1 MSKKDKVNQHY
12 SEAPM
17 FKMLTLFFALIFSI
31 NSLAQ
36 SDLSAAKQQLHQMKN
51 GVLLVRLFTE
61 QSKIDGLKAQGKISQ
76 AERVAQQQ
84 YQINRDILL
93 SFSQVFEFCPVFFF
107 YSKDSEAIRNGDFKG
122 KVFDVS
128 QRLVDPS
135 EIKGTVFTA
144 EFSETANTGIDG
156 LIIMDDQLFP
166 LSAPFPHYQ
175 REHTFFGMV
184 SLPKSKMVHRLNNK
198 LRDTYYLWFPDS
210 RE

>member
-1 MSKKDKVNQHY
+1 MTKT
-12 SEAPM
+12 
-17 FKMLTLFFALIFSI
+17 LTLLFAFLFSVGTI
-31 NSLAQ
+31 AQ
-36 SDLSAAKQQLHQMKN
+36 SDLSTAKQQLHDMKN
-51 GVLLVRLFTE
+51 GVLLVRLFT
-61 QSKIDGLKAQGKISQ
+61 QQAKIDGLKAEGKTSQ

-107 YSKDSEAIRNGDFKG
+107 YSQDSEAIRNGDFKG

-156 LIIMDDQLFP
+156 LIIMDDQMFP
-166 LSAPFPHYQ
+166 LSAPFPHFQ
-175 REHTFFGMV
+175 REHTFLGMV
-184 SLPKSKMVHRLNNK
+184 SLTKSKIVHRMNNK
-198 LRDTYYLWFPDS
+198 LRDTYYLWFPES